1 MREEKVMEELLKID
15 NYFNFY
21 GESYIIEKD
30 KYGYYNLKSTR
41 YNCNSNTLEWLIKS
55 AVRELNL

>member
-1 MREEKVMEELLKID
+1 MEELLKID